1 MSAYRGLLQAK
12 NAHLHTL
19 LRRKHVVG
27 VGVGYKNR
35 RGQFSDELSL
45 VVLVREK
52 IPPAALPEEDL
63 IPPEVGG
70 VRTDVVKVGDLRAM
84 NAHTQRYRPTPAG
97 VSLGHYQVTAGTLGC
112 LVYERTSGE
121 RLILSNNHVLAN
133 TNQALAGDPILQ
145 PAPADGG
152 QVGRDTLAY
161 LERFIPLRFTTEPAT
176 CTLAM
181 AYAALG
187 NRLARWLG
195 ASHRLQAYQLNP
207 HAANRVDAALARP
220 IRQDDLL
227 EDVLEL
233 GSVSGATRAELGMA
247 VLKSGRTSGLTQ
259 GTITVLE
266 ASLRIAY
273 GEERAAL
280 FEGQIVT
287 TPMSQGGDSG
297 SLLVSAEGHHAVG
310 LLFAGSSQATI
321 FNPIQDVL
329 EALQVDLL
337 TPDQTPKN
345 RQTLVERAQ
354 AVRRAYAPML
364 MAKPNVVGVGLGLR
378 RRQGKRTDEVCLVVM
393 VERKVP
399 KGLLHP
405 EEVIPSEIEG
415 VPVDVRQVGRLIA
428 QSKRSTNAR

>member
-233 GSVSGATRAELGMA
+233 GSVSGRPEPSWAWLCSNQAA
-247 VLKSGRTSGLTQ
+247 PA
-259 GTITVLE
+259 
-266 ASLRIAY
+266 ASPR
-273 GEERAAL
+273 GQSPSWKPRCAL
-280 FEGQIVT
+280 
-287 TPMSQGGDSG
+287 P
-297 SLLVSAEGHHAVG
+297 
-310 LLFAGSSQATI
+310 
-321 FNPIQDVL
+321 
-329 EALQVDLL
+329 
-337 TPDQTPKN
+337 
-345 RQTLVERAQ
+345 
-354 AVRRAYAPML
+354 
-364 MAKPNVVGVGLGLR
+364 MAKSAPRFLR
-378 RRQGKRTDEVCLVVM
+378 GKSSPPPC
-393 VERKVP
+393 P
-399 KGLLHP
+399 KGAIL
-405 EEVIPSEIEG
+405 
-415 VPVDVRQVGRLIA
+415 GRYW
-428 QSKRSTNAR
+428 